1 MSKFRRAGVALALA
15 SACAAVSACGSRG
28 TGSGDDPVKVAL
40 VVHKTGPFA
49 DTGRMSEIGVKLAVK
64 EINAAGGIKALGG
77 AKLELVEEDAGA
89 TVDSATQAMS
99 RALNDGVVAGI
110 GTGISSST
118 VAVTELAERR
128 HVPWITV
135 SFDDAITDRGFKYVF
150 ATSPKTSEFTDLWAQ
165 AVEQLSEQ
173 ANAPITRVG
182 IIAGT
187 NIVAVNA
194 AKEVRS
200 KYAAKYGWKIVMDQ
214 TIEEGS
220 LSDAT
225 SVVNKIRAT
234 KPQLLL
240 VGPAIG
246 DIQKISR
253 KQVEQGMTP
262 VPWVLSGAPFLSGAF
277 VDALGP
283 EATNGTFAVAAS
295 AIFKGEEQEA
305 LADKIRAAGD
315 QFPQEYHLSDYAHV
329 YILRDALE
337 RAKSRDPEKV
347 REALAAT
354 DLKGGPAD
362 AWPSQ
367 RMRFDK
373 TGRAMDR
380 QAVLVQWQDG
390 KTKTVFPPDLAEAE
404 TIWPTLGVH

>member
-1 MSKFRRAGVALALA
+1 VSRYSYALALL
-15 SACAAVSACGSRG
+15 AAAATVVGCGSSA
-28 TGSGDDPVKVAL
+28 GSGNDPVKIAV

-49 DTGRMSEIGVKLAVK
+49 DTGRMSDIGVRLAVK
-64 EINAAGGIKALGG
+64 EINDEGGIKSLGG
-77 AKLELVEEDAGA
+77 AKLQLVEEDAGA
-89 TVDSATQAMS
+89 TVDSATQAMN
-99 RALNDGVVAGI
+99 RALNQGVTAGI

-128 HVPWITV
+128 RVPWITV
-135 SFDDAITDRGFKYVF
+135 SFDDAITSRGFKFVF

-165 AVEQLSEQ
+165 AVNALSQQ
-173 ANAPITRVG
+173 AGTKIERVG

-194 AKEVRS
+194 AKEVRA

-234 KPQLLL
+234 QPQLLL

-253 KQVEQGMTP
+253 KEVEQGMTP

-277 VDALGP
+277 VNALGTK
-283 EATNGTFAVAAS
+283 AVNGTFAVAAS
-295 AIFKGEEQEA
+295 AVFKGSAQEA
-305 LADKIRAAGD
+305 LANKIRAAGD
-315 QFPQEYHLSDYAHV
+315 QFPQEYHLSDYSHV

-337 RAKSRDPEKV
+337 RAKSRDPQKV
-347 REALAAT
+347 RDALAET
-354 DLKGGPAD
+354 DLKGGPA
-362 AWPSQ
+362 ASWPSQ
-367 RMRFDK
+367 RMRFDP
-373 TGRAMDR
+373 TGRAVDR

-390 KTKTVFPPDLAEAE
+390 NTKTVFPPKLAEAK
-404 TIWPTLGVH
+404 TIWPTAAH

>member
-1 MSKFRRAGVALALA
+1 MSRFSCALAVAATL
-15 SACAAVSACGSRG
+15 AAVVGCGSGG
-28 TGSGDDPVKVAL
+28 TGSGNDPVKIAL

-77 AKLELVEEDAGA
+77 AKLQLVEEDAGA
-89 TVDSATQAMS
+89 TVDTATQAMS
-99 RALNDGVVAGI
+99 RALNQGLTAGI

-118 VAVTELAERR
+118 VAATELAERR
-128 HVPWITV
+128 RVPWITV
-135 SFDDAITDRGFKYVF
+135 SFDDAITSRGFKFVF

-165 AVEQLSEQ
+165 AVSALSQQ
-173 ANAPITRVG
+173 AGQTIQRVG

-194 AKEVRS
+194 AKQVRS
-200 KYAAKYGWKIVMDQ
+200 TYAKKYGWNIVMDQ

-253 KQVEQGMTP
+253 KEVEQGMTP

-283 EATNGTFAVAAS
+283 QAVNGTFAVAAS
-295 AIFKGEEQEA
+295 AVFKGPEQET
-305 LADKIRAAGD
+305 LAGKIRAAGD
-315 QFPQEYHLSDYAHV
+315 QFPQEYHLSDYSHV

-337 RAKSRDPEKV
+337 RAKSRDPQKV
-347 REALAAT
+347 RDALAKT
-354 DLKGGPAD
+354 DLKGGA
-362 AWPSQ
+362 ASSWPSQ
-367 RMRFDK
+367 RMRFDP
-373 TGRAMDR
+373 TGRAVDR

-390 KTKTVFPPDLAEAE
+390 KTKTVYPPNLAEAK
-404 TIWPTLGVH
+404 TIWPTVAH